1 MFGLASVVMC
11 MSKDEIPIRT
21 GIPPT
26 SQLVGSDKFNWKSS
40 FRYNDACGSTCLTTF
55 LSYLFT

>member
-26 SQLVGSDKFNWKSS
+26 SQLVGSDKFDWKSS
-40 FRYNDACGSTCLTTF
+40 FRYNDV
-55 LSYLFT
+55 